1 MAETSGVWSC
11 CEVCRETNARSAG
24 IPAELRSLVPPDLEP
39 PSALPGLMELLA
51 ALAEGALAPVG
62 LIFRLESRLLE
73 RLSMSPSHT
82 FSSAGK
88 KLEGNKKQVL
98 DIIGHSGGDGFL
110 Y

>member
-24 IPAELRSLVPPDLEP
+24 IPAELRSLVPPDLEL

-51 ALAEGALAPVG
+51 ALAAGVLLAPVG

-88 KLEGNKKQVL
+88 KVEGNKKQVL
-98 DIIGHSGGDGFL
+98 DIIGHSGGDGV
-110 Y
+110 